1 MNIESK
7 SYLAKLLATE
17 DIAIEH
23 ANVPTAAF
31 DLKSR
36 KIILPNWKDMPDF
49 LYDLLIGHEVGHGL
63 VTPPEGWHDAICSQG
78 AGFKSFLN
86 VIEDARNER
95 LVKQRYPG
103 LVKSFY
109 KAYRYLF
116 EKDFFG
122 VGDTDVNTL
131 SFIDRINLHYKIGS
145 FLNVQFSDAE
155 RETLAR
161 IDVAEEWGDV
171 VDIAT
176 SIYDGALEEMQDQ
189 QPEDQAAPANGEDDS
204 EEAEGQSSSTELS
217 DDAEDTD
224 GPTEGE
230 GQSGDADGEESDDV
244 EQSPQSSSA
253 DAEQSDDESDAG
265 ESGDPSAES
274 GTPTENSSEESV
286 SEPMSQTDQSFRQ
299 NEERLLENDS
309 ERVFTAHFPKFI
321 NHEKTVMSVSKTWDF
336 DWKIYKNHYEPISA
350 SEVKHHVKTLSDN
363 FRNKN
368 KSAINQLVMQFEMKR
383 KALELR
389 KAKVNNTGKLN
400 EDKLWAYKLTED
412 LFLSNTVLPSGKN
425 HGMFMIIDFS
435 GSMAQHMAGTIE
447 QLLIQVAFCKK
458 VGIPFDVY
466 GFTSQMNESGIVQ
479 SSHENE
485 VFLHRSTGLV
495 QLITSESLPAQYK
508 KSFENLLVLSDC
520 WSTFTYRRHLLGGKH
535 RYVSTYDL
543 PSHLQLGSTPLASA
557 IMIATDVAKEFK
569 ERNHIEVMNTIV
581 LSDGGNTDEYL
592 VCDNADESGWSKCK
606 TVNATKLILKRG
618 TTSVMV
624 RHPKSVY
631 QSKFRTALS
640 REVSLIAGLAMYKKI
655 TGSRMVN
662 FWICSKKKSDARN
675 AWQWV
680 TLNEMTWNE
689 PEEFVALYKSQW
701 IKKDYM
707 AVDSAW
713 GYDQTFLIK
722 GGSGLQV
729 NETELDIKSQKK
741 SDVMRGFREFQS
753 KKSNSRHFINRF
765 VDMVA

>member
-1 MNIESK
+1 MNIGSK

-31 DLKSR
+31 DLKAR

-63 VTPPEGWHDAICSQG
+63 VTPPEGWHDAVCSQG

-145 FLNVQFSDAE
+145 FLNIQFSDAE

-161 IDVAEEWGDV
+161 IDVAEEWDDV

-176 SIYDGALEEMQDQ
+176 DIYDGALEDMEQEQ
-189 QPEDQAAPANGEDDS
+189 QEDQPAPANGEDDS

-224 GPTEGE
+224 DPTEGE
-230 GQSGDADGEESDDV
+230 GESGDADGEESDD
-244 EQSPQSSSA
+244 ESAPSGSA
-253 DAEQSDDESDAG
+253 DAEQSEESDAS
-265 ESGDPSAES
+265 ESGDVSAED
-274 GTPTENSSEESV
+274 GTPVENSSEESV
-286 SEPMSQTDQSFRQ
+286 AEPMSQTDQSFRQ
-299 NEERLLENDS
+299 NESRLLESDS
-309 ERVFTAHFPKFI
+309 ESVFTAYVPKVI
-321 NHEKTVMSVSKTWDF
+321 SRDHTVLPVSKTWDF
-336 DWKIYKNHYEPISA
+336 DWKLIQGYHE
-350 SEVKHHVKTLSDN
+350 EVPNPDSKSHVKKLSDA

-383 KALELR
+383 KASELR
-389 KAKVNNTGKLN
+389 KAQVHNTGKLN

-412 LFLSNTVLPSGKN
+412 LFLSNTVMPSGKN

-435 GSMAQHMAGTIE
+435 GSMSQNMAGTLE
-447 QLLIQVAFCKK
+447 QLLIQVAFCKQ

-466 GFTSQMNESGIVQ
+466 GFTSQMPAKDGMAQ
-479 SSHENE
+479 STHENE
-485 VFLHRSTGLV
+485 IHLNRQSGLV
-495 QLITSESLPAQYK
+495 QLITSESSPAQYK
-508 KSFENLLVLSDC
+508 KHFENLLMYADV
-520 WSTFTYRRHLLGGKH
+520 WSGYCGKRRF
-535 RYVSTYDL
+535 RDEPYVSMYDL
-543 PSHLQLGSTPLASA
+543 PNHLQLGSTPLAA
-557 IMIATDVAKEFK
+557 AMVIATDVAKEFK
-569 ERNHIEVMNTIV
+569 DRNRVEVLNTIV
-581 LSDGGNTDEYL
+581 LSDGGNTDEYE
-592 VCDNADESGWSKCK
+592 VFNAPAKDDEDRHWGCFRQ
-606 TVNATKLILKRG
+606 VMATKLILKRG

-624 RHPKSVY
+624 KQPKAVY
-631 QSKFRTALS
+631 QTRYRLG
-640 REVSLIAGLAMYKKI
+640 REISLLAGIAMFKKI

-662 FWICSKKKSDARN
+662 FWICSKKKSDVKN
-675 AWQWV
+675 AWHWV
-680 TLNEMTWNE
+680 TLRQMHWQE
-689 PEEFVALYKSQW
+689 PEEFLAPYKSHW
-701 IKKDYM
+701 LKKDYM

-722 GGSGLQV
+722 GGSDLEV
-729 NETELDIKSQKK
+729 DDAELDIKSEKK
-741 SDVMRGFREFQS
+741 SDVLRGFRQFQS

-765 VDMVA
+765 MDLVA

>member
-31 DLKSR
+31 DLKAR

-63 VTPPEGWHDAICSQG
+63 VTPPEGWHDAVCSKG

-145 FLNVQFSDAE
+145 FLNVQFSDTE

-161 IDVAEEWGDV
+161 IDVAEEWDDV

-176 SIYDGALEEMQDQ
+176 DIYDGALEEMEDQ
-189 QPEDQAAPANGEDDS
+189 QPENQSAPANGEDDS
-204 EEAEGQSSSTELS
+204 EETEGQGSSTELS

-224 GPTEGE
+224 DPTEGE
-230 GQSGDADGEESDDV
+230 GQSGDADGEESDD
-244 EQSPQSSSA
+244 ESAPSGAA
-253 DAEQSDDESDAG
+253 DAEQSDEESDDS
-265 ESGDPSAES
+265 ESGEASAES
-274 GTPTENSSEESV
+274 GTPTQSSEESV
-286 SEPMSQTDQSFRQ
+286 TEPMSDTDQSFRQ
-299 NEERLLENDS
+299 NEGRLLDDGS
-309 ERVFTAHFPKFI
+309 ESVFTAYVPKFI
-321 NHEKTVMSVSKTWDF
+321 SRAHNVLPSSETWNF
-336 DWKIYKNHYEPISA
+336 EWKLSQNYYEPVDSSNI
-350 SEVKHHVKTLSDN
+350 KTYQKVLVDT
-363 FRNKN
+363 FRSKN

-383 KALELR
+383 KASELR
-389 KAKVNNTGKLN
+389 KAQVNNTGKLN

-412 LFLSNTVLPSGKN
+412 LFLSNTIMPSGQN

-435 GSMAQHMAGTIE
+435 GSMAQHMAGTLE
-447 QLLIQVAFCKK
+447 QLLIQVAFCKQ

-466 GFTSQMNESGIVQ
+466 GFSSQMPNKDGIRQ
-479 SSHENE
+479 SDNENE
-485 VFLHRSTGLV
+485 VSLCSGSGLV
-495 QLITSESLPAQYK
+495 QLITSESSPAQYK
-508 KSFENLLVLSDC
+508 KEFENLLMFADC
-520 WSTFTYRRHLLGGKH
+520 WSAYTARRWRGAESK
-535 RYVSTYDL
+535 YYISPYDM
-543 PSHLQLGSTPLASA
+543 PRHMQLGSTPLASA
-557 IMIATDVAKEFK
+557 MMIAIDVAKEFK
-569 ERNHIEVMNTIV
+569 DRNRIEVMNTIV
-581 LSDGGNTDEYL
+581 LSDGGNTDEYEIF
-592 VCDNADESGWSKCK
+592 ADANDDSYWSEHKS
-606 TVNATKLILKRG
+606 VNATKLILKRG

-631 QSKFRTALS
+631 RNQYRLGREISLLAGIAMFR
-640 REVSLIAGLAMYKKI
+640 KI

-662 FWICSKKKSDARN
+662 FWICSKKKSEVKN
-675 AWQWV
+675 AWNWV
-680 TLNEMTWNE
+680 TLSEYTWAE
-689 PEEFVALYKSQW
+689 PQEFSAPYKSHW
-701 IKKDYM
+701 MKKDYM

-722 GGSGLQV
+722 GGADLEIDDAQ
-729 NETELDIKSQKK
+729 LDIKSDKK
-741 SDVMRGFREFQS
+741 SDVLRGFRQFQS

>member
-1 MNIESK
+1 MNIGSK
-7 SYLAKLLATE
+7 DYLAKLLATE

-31 DLKSR
+31 DLKAR

-63 VTPPEGWHDAICSQG
+63 VTPPEGWHDAVCSQG

-95 LVKQRYPG
+95 LVKERYPG

-161 IDVAEEWGDV
+161 IDVAEEWDDV

-176 SIYDGALEEMQDQ
+176 DIYDGAMEDMQDQ
-189 QPEDQAAPANGEDDS
+189 QPEDQPAPANGEDDS
-204 EEAEGQSSSTELS
+204 EEAEGQGSSTELS

-224 GPTEGE
+224 DPTEGE
-230 GQSGDADGEESDDV
+230 GQSGEADGEESDD
-244 EQSPQSSSA
+244 ESAASGDA
-253 DAEQSDDESDAG
+253 DAEQSDEESDAS
-265 ESGDPSAES
+265 ESGEMSAES
-274 GTPTENSSEESV
+274 GNPVENPSEESV
-286 SEPMSQTDQSFRQ
+286 TDPMSQTDQSFRQ
-299 NEERLLENDS
+299 NESRLLES
-309 ERVFTAHFPKFI
+309 VGESVFTAYVPKSI
-321 NHEKTVMSVSKTWDF
+321 NRDHKVMPVSKTWDF
-336 DWKIYKNHYEPISA
+336 EWKVVRGYYE
-350 SEVKHHVKTLSDN
+350 EVPNFDIKSHVKKLSDA

-383 KALELR
+383 KASELR
-389 KAKVNNTGKLN
+389 KAQVHNTGKLN

-435 GSMAQHMAGTIE
+435 GSMSQHMAGTLE
-447 QLLIQVAFCKK
+447 QLLIQVAFCKQ

-466 GFTSQMNESGIVQ
+466 GFTSQMPAKDGMPQ
-479 SSHENE
+479 STLENE
-485 VFLHRSTGLV
+485 IHLCSHAGLV
-495 QLITSESLPAQYK
+495 QLITSESSPANYK
-508 KSFENLLVLSDC
+508 KQFENLLMYADVWSAYCGRRKYSDEI
-520 WSTFTYRRHLLGGKH
+520 
-535 RYVSTYDL
+535 YVNMYDL
-543 PSHLQLGSTPLASA
+543 PNHLQLGSTPLAA
-557 IMIATDVAKEFK
+557 AMVIATDVAKEFK
-569 ERNHIEVMNTIV
+569 DRNRIEVMNTIV
-581 LSDGGNTDEYL
+581 LSDGGNTDEYD
-592 VCDNADESGWSKCK
+592 VFGRPPQDDEDRRWGSFQQV
-606 TVNATKLILKRG
+606 TANKLILKRG
-618 TTSVMV
+618 TTSVVV
-624 RHPKSVY
+624 RQPSAVY
-631 QSKFRTALS
+631 GSRFRLS
-640 REVSLIAGLAMYKKI
+640 REISLLAGIAMFKKI

-662 FWICSKKKSDARN
+662 FWICSKKKSDVKN
-675 AWQWV
+675 AWHWV
-680 TLNEMTWNE
+680 TLRQMHWNE
-689 PEEFVALYKSQW
+689 PEEFSAPYKSEW
-701 IKKDYM
+701 LKKDFM

-722 GGSGLQV
+722 GGSDLEV
-729 NETELDIKSQKK
+729 EDAELDIKSEKK
-741 SDVMRGFREFQS
+741 ADVLRGFRQFQS

>member
-31 DLKSR
+31 DLKAR

-63 VTPPEGWHDAICSQG
+63 VTPPEGWHDAVCSQG
-78 AGFKSFLN
+78 RGFKSFLN

-95 LVKQRYPG
+95 LVKERYPG

-161 IDVAEEWGDV
+161 IDVAEEWDDV

-176 SIYDGALEEMQDQ
+176 DIYDGALEEMEDQ

-204 EEAEGQSSSTELS
+204 EETEGQSSSTELS

-224 GPTEGE
+224 DPTEGE
-230 GQSGDADGEESDDV
+230 GQSGEADGEESDEESAASGD
-244 EQSPQSSSA
+244 A
-253 DAEQSDDESDAG
+253 DAEQSDEESDAS
-265 ESGDPSAES
+265 ESGEMSAES
-274 GTPTENSSEESV
+274 GNPVENSSEESV
-286 SEPMSQTDQSFRQ
+286 GEPMSQTDQSFRE
-299 NEERLLENDS
+299 NESRLLETVGES
-309 ERVFTAHFPKFI
+309 VFTAYVPKFI
-321 NHEKTVMSVSKTWDF
+321 SRDHTVLPVSKTWDF
-336 DWKIYKNHYEPISA
+336 QWKACRGYCE
-350 SEVKHHVKTLSDN
+350 EVPNFDLKGHVKKLSDA

-383 KALELR
+383 KASELR
-389 KAKVNNTGKLN
+389 KAQINNTGKLN

-435 GSMAQHMAGTIE
+435 GSMSQHMAGTLE
-447 QLLIQVAFCKK
+447 QLLIQVAFCKQ

-466 GFTSQMNESGIVQ
+466 GFTSQMPAKEGMIQ
-479 SSHENE
+479 STHENE
-485 VFLHRSTGLV
+485 VSLCRQAGLV
-495 QLITSESLPAQYK
+495 QLITSESQPAQYK
-508 KSFENLLVLSDC
+508 KQFENLLMYADV
-520 WSTFTYRRHLLGGKH
+520 WSAYCGRRKYHNEL
-535 RYVSTYDL
+535 YISMYDL
-543 PSHLQLGSTPLASA
+543 PTHLQLGSTPLAA
-557 IMIATDVAKEFK
+557 AMMIATDVAKEFK
-569 ERNHIEVMNTIV
+569 DRNRIEVMNTIV
-581 LSDGGNTDEYL
+581 LSDGGNTDEYE
-592 VCDNADESGWSKCK
+592 VYGDNERDDSWRNFKSVSA
-606 TVNATKLILKRG
+606 NKLILKRG
-618 TTSVMV
+618 TTSVVV
-624 RHPKSVY
+624 RQPSAIYSSRYKLGREISL
-631 QSKFRTALS
+631 LS
-640 REVSLIAGLAMYKKI
+640 AIAMYKKV

-662 FWICSKKKSDARN
+662 FWITSKKKSDVKN
-675 AWQWV
+675 AWHWV
-680 TLNEMTWNE
+680 TLSKFDWRE
-689 PEEFVALYKSQW
+689 PQEFSAQYKSHW
-701 IKKDYM
+701 LKKDYM

-722 GGSGLQV
+722 GGSDLEV
-729 NETELDIKSQKK
+729 ENAELDIKSEKK
-741 SDVMRGFREFQS
+741 SDVLRGFRQFQS